1 VFELSFKEIVSLA
14 IKPYERSGKF
24 AWHFAK
30 GKLSGDPAFAG
41 MLRLGLIPQNARLLD
56 IGCGQGLLAACLWAA
71 SEIADKGGWP
81 LGWAAA
87 PRGCRV
93 HGIELMQK
101 DVDRANAAL
110 NHSVPSATF
119 ECANMVEAKFSPC
132 DVVVIL
138 DVLHYVNFDQQK
150 QVLQRIFAALD
161 AKGKLLVRVGDA
173 DGGLPFKISNWVDN
187 IVMFIRGH
195 RLSRLYCMSVAQWTS
210 VLAGV
215 GFTVKP
221 MPMNSGTPFANI
233 LLICEKST
241 TSAAQP
247 V

>member
-1 VFELSFKEIVSLA
+1 LSFKEIVSLA
-14 IKPYERSGKF
+14 VKPYEQSGKF

-30 GKLSGDPAFAG
+30 GKLSGDPAFEG

-56 IGCGQGLLAACLWAA
+56 IGCGQGLLAACLSAA
-71 SEIADKGGWP
+71 SEIADKGRWP
-81 LGWAAA
+81 MGWAAA
-87 PRGCRV
+87 PRGCQV

-101 DVDRANAAL
+101 DVDRARAAL
-110 NHSVPSATF
+110 SVSVPTATF
-119 ECANMVEAKFSPC
+119 ECANMVDATFAPC

-150 QVLQRIFAALD
+150 QVLKRIVEAL
-161 AKGKLLVRVGDA
+161 APGGKLLVRVGDA

-187 IVMFIRGH
+187 VVMFIRGH
-195 RLSRLYCMSVAQWTS
+195 RLSRLYCMSVSEWS
-210 VLAGV
+210 KVLSEV

-233 LLICEKST
+233 LLICDK
-241 TSAAQP
+241 TSI
-247 V
+247 